1 MAVTVEEVRALALA
15 LPRTY
20 EALVRD
26 RVKFRVGRIVYVA
39 LSPDET
45 VMGFSYPKEE
55 RAALVASQPEKF
67 AMPALRDER
76 FNWVRVRLSAID
88 AEELREIVTE
98 AWRMVVP
105 ARVATEHLRATP
117 APAPRQA
124 PTTGTPPVEAPTTGS
139 PVVEAPVTE
148 PSVVE
153 APATEPPVVEAPVTG
168 SPVIEAPFTEPSVVE
183 APVTEPSVV
192 EAPVTGPSVVEAP
205 VTGSPPVEALA
216 TEPPVVE
223 APAFADL
230 RAAAEVFNGFTG
242 VDRSWLALR
251 ERTHPGLDPAR
262 VDHRDALLR
271 WLNSWGCRI
280 RYPRAG
286 EPAPFDTGLAG
297 WWAAWSD
304 TLPRGTL
311 AGLDDAAVAAFG
323 RAYGDLVT
331 LPVTTG
337 RLVRSLGPTAAAK
350 ALYALRPEAIM
361 AWDAAIAERL
371 HGTRDAAAFTRHLA
385 LGRDWARAVLAET
398 GATEAA
404 LPGLVGRPDVPLSKI
419 LDEFLYVH
427 LSMRSSAP

>member
-1 MAVTVEEVRALALA
+1 MAVTVDEVRAHALA
-15 LPRTY
+15 LPRTH

-39 LSPDET
+39 FSRDET
-45 VMGFSYPKEE
+45 VMGFAYPKEE

-67 AMPALRDER
+67 AMPAPRDER
-76 FNWVRVRLSAID
+76 FNWVRVRLAAID
-88 AEELREIVTE
+88 AEEMREIVTE

-105 ARVATEHLRATP
+105 VRVATEHLGDTSAGAVEAPAVETPAVEDPAVETPAVEASAVEAPAVATP
-117 APAPRQA
+117 AVAA
-124 PTTGTPPVEAPTTGS
+124 PTTEAPAVEAPT
-139 PVVEAPVTE
+139 
-148 PSVVE
+148 
-153 APATEPPVVEAPVTG
+153 
-168 SPVIEAPFTEPSVVE
+168 
-183 APVTEPSVV
+183 
-192 EAPVTGPSVVEAP
+192 
-205 VTGSPPVEALA
+205 
-216 TEPPVVE
+216 
-223 APAFADL
+223 FADL
-230 RAAAEVFNGFTG
+230 RETADVFNGFTG

-251 ERTHPGLDPAR
+251 ERTRPALDPAR
-262 VDHRDALLR
+262 ADHRDALLR

-280 RYPRAG
+280 RYPREG

-297 WWAAWSD
+297 WWATWSD
-304 TLPRGTL
+304 ALPHGTL

-337 RLVRSLGPTAAAK
+337 RSVRSLGPTAAAK

-404 LPGLVGRPDVPLSKI
+404 LPGLVGRADVPLSKV
-419 LDEFLYVH
+419 LDEFLYVR
-427 LSMRSSAP
+427 LSMRSPTS

>member
-1 MAVTVEEVRALALA
+1 MAVTVDEVRAHALA
-15 LPRTY
+15 LPRTH

-67 AMPALRDER
+67 AMPAPRDER
-76 FNWVRVRLSAID
+76 FNWVRVRLAAID
-88 AEELREIVTE
+88 AEEMREIVTD

-105 ARVATEHLRATP
+105 RRVANEHLRDTSAPAAGASAAGTP
-117 APAPRQA
+117 AV
-124 PTTGTPPVEAPTTGS
+124 GTPAVGTPAAEPPWAEAPT
-139 PVVEAPVTE
+139 
-148 PSVVE
+148 
-153 APATEPPVVEAPVTG
+153 
-168 SPVIEAPFTEPSVVE
+168 
-183 APVTEPSVV
+183 
-192 EAPVTGPSVVEAP
+192 
-205 VTGSPPVEALA
+205 
-216 TEPPVVE
+216 
-223 APAFADL
+223 FADL
-230 RAAAEVFNGFTG
+230 RAAADVFNGFTG

-251 ERTHPGLDPAR
+251 ERTRPGLDPAR
-262 VDHRDALLR
+262 ADHRDALLR

-286 EPAPFDTGLAG
+286 EPAPFDTGVAG
-297 WWAAWSD
+297 WWATWSD
-304 TLPRGTL
+304 TLPHGTL

-337 RLVRSLGPTAAAK
+337 RSVRSLGPTAAAK

-371 HGTRDAAAFTRHLA
+371 HGTRDAAAFTRHLT
-385 LGRDWARAVLAET
+385 LGRDWASAVLAET
-398 GATEAA
+398 GAAEAE

-419 LDEFLYVH
+419 LDEFLYVR